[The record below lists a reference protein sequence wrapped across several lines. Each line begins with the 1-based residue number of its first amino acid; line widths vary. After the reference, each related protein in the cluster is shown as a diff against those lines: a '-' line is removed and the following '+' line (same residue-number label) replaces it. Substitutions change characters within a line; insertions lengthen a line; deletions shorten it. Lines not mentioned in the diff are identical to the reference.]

1 MEYSKKIKLIREKM
15 ILTQEELAIA
25 LGVTSVTVCRWETG
39 KCEPT
44 IKVKKIIKTYIEE
57 NNLTLEE
64 I

>member
-15 ILTQEELAIA
+15 ILTQEELAVA

-44 IKVKKIIKTYIEE
+44 IKVKKTIKKYIEE

-64 I
+64 M